1 MKKSIYRASLLA
13 FALSAATAT
22 SVLSKEVLGMGTP
35 NAQQFRAQASASD
48 AFEILS
54 SRIALTHATNPDL
67 KSFAQ
72 MMIDA
77 HTQTSDQLVS
87 LGGISKASLQAKM
100 KPGANGKYAANT
112 LLSSAKANELNS
124 LNSKSGAD
132 FDKTYIDDQ
141 VSGHKDALSL
151 MQDYAKNGDNAK
163 LKAFAA
169 ETAPKVQAHLDKA
182 QALQKQIEH

>member
-1 MKKSIYRASLLA
+1 MKKFVCFAG
-13 FALSAATAT
+13 FVALSVAGSALPGSA
-22 SVLSKEVLGMGTP
+22 KEVLGVGTP
-35 NAQQFRAQASASD
+35 NAQQFRAQATASD
-48 AFEILS
+48 AFEVLS
-54 SRIALTHATNPDL
+54 SKIALTHATNPEL

-77 HTQTSDQLVS
+77 HTATTNKLVA
-87 LGGISKASLQAKM
+87 LGGVSKASLEAKM
-100 KPGANGKYAANT
+100 KPGADGKFVSNT
-112 LLSSAKANELNS
+112 LLSSSKASELNS
-124 LNSKSGAD
+124 LNSKSNAD

-169 ETAPKVQAHLDKA
+169 ETAPAVQEHLSKA
-182 QALQKQIEH
+182 EGLQKQIEH